1 MEMVQNPSQS
11 LFYDALAMSTSET
24 GLIDRDHYKCPAVTK
39 QAKEYHMKALLNTS
53 SSLSSPPSSFLDVFV
68 LKCPSST
75 QLEGVLNLSLSLEAD
90 IFPEFVAT
98 NPSSPCSNNNSN
110 ILKEH
115 QENFWKQA
123 SKHKFCWLNGTAT
136 LQMVEWKEFFQKF
149 SPFNKLGME
158 LEWKKKTIE

>member
-11 LFYDALAMSTSET
+11 LFYDALAMSASEA
-24 GLIDRDHYKCPAVTK
+24 GLIDRDHYKHPAVTK
-39 QAKEYHMKALLNTS
+39 QVKEYHMKALLNTS

-110 ILKEH
+110 ISKEH